1 MNYRNGDF
9 PSDYEAKQA
18 ILEVGR
24 RMYMKNFVAAN
35 DGNISCKVSEDTIW
49 CTPTGVSKGYMTD
62 DMLVLMDLDGNV
74 LKGNLKPSSEVKMHL
89 RVYKENP
96 KMNAVVHAH
105 PPSRHQPTPWP
116 ACPLDQRH
124 PARGGPG
131 AWATM
136 PICPL
141 RHARHRWRC
150 PDSLAPLRHRPTTA
164 ACWPNHGA
172 LGRRRQPDVME
183 AWLRHGSRWSISALV
198 SPAWPTAC
206 SGRPERADLRPGG
219 PSDPA
224 PHQQRHHDRRPS
236 PVPQLQRRRRAR
248 LRELQ
253 LSLRGRSDGSAER
266 LFRSHPAG

>member
-105 PPSRHQPTPWP
+105 PPT
-116 ACPLDQRH
+116 ATAFAVANIPLDKYIL
-124 PARGGPG
+124 PEAILTVG
-131 AWATM
+131 TV
-136 PICPL
+136 PIC
-141 RHARHRWRC
+141 
-150 PDSLAPLRHRPTTA
+150 
-164 ACWPNHGA
+164 
-172 LGRRRQPDVME
+172 
-183 AWLRHGSRWSISALV
+183 
-198 SPAWPTAC
+198 
-206 SGRPERADLRPGG
+206 
-219 PSDPA
+219 
-224 PHQQRHHDRRPS
+224 
-236 PVPQLQRRRRAR
+236 
-248 LRELQ
+248 
-253 LSLRGRSDGSAER
+253 
-266 LFRSHPAG
+266 